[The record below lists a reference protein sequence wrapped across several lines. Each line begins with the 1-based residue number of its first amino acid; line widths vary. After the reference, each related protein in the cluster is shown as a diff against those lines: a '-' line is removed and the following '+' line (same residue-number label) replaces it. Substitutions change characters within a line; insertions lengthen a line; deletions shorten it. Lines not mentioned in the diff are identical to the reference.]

1 MGDINV
7 GDEENNEDD
16 VDEDDDDVD
25 LDDSLEDNLNGT
37 VEENALLQHS
47 IDHDNLTHG
56 SHSANISLQDVS
68 QAVNPVTGE
77 KYDDDSRQYICG
89 VSFKHKIFVSILIS
103 KLREV

>member
-16 VDEDDDDVD
+16 EDEDDDDVD
-25 LDDSLEDNLNGT
+25 LDDSLEDNLNDT

-56 SHSANISLQDVS
+56 SHSANISLQDVIIRNGAKTIS
-68 QAVNPVTGE
+68 LPN
-77 KYDDDSRQYICG
+77 
-89 VSFKHKIFVSILIS
+89 FVW
-103 KLREV
+103 ET